1 VDYRQRPITTFTQA
15 LPFSEATSTR
25 WHGKRA
31 FPWRKLK
38 KDDEDGPSSSKP
50 KKPRVSSHVPVVV
63 EEQPKPERELFS
75 SEEISGEE
83 IWDDIDDYLEY
94 LAYMAE
100 VSKEE
105 GTVTSS

>member
-1 VDYRQRPITTFTQA
+1 MITTFTQA

-50 KKPRVSSHVPVVV
+50 KKHSF
-63 EEQPKPERELFS
+63 K
-75 SEEISGEE
+75 
-83 IWDDIDDYLEY
+83 
-94 LAYMAE
+94 
-100 VSKEE
+100 
-105 GTVTSS
+105 